1 MESQHSFW
9 TPRRTPT
16 LYRDIQKELSHGWT
30 NHHELIPKFFQLD
43 KDTRAR
49 ARSAKA
55 EWYRSPSSRWKHVP
69 PKAKTRRKLRIPLLA
84 VLNGI
89 LGHYDQI
96 KAREFVDTSSAKLAT
111 PRPFPSS
118 PAILLRRRIEGE
130 GPLGYEEGLSC
141 IEVFLEA
148 DKHEEIRNR
157 QSGRYLE
164 ARERLALHTSGL
176 FCKQPNRRFAYGILI
191 SERTLEVYM
200 FDRAGGVCSETL
212 DYHKNSAVFCAI
224 LSGISSLQEDSI
236 GFDLTIATDKE
247 HTFIKTRESDD
258 PRGLSYRVVRELYHS
273 DHLLSRGTIV
283 WAVSLAGQGGDLVI
297 KDTWVPS
304 AFEKGKQNEAV
315 LLRRARRKGVMD
327 GIAQLRHYE
336 EIQVGAIMDTVV
348 NNRQM
353 AFSRSA
359 AFNIEKRHV
368 RLVFSTFGVPLDHF
382 TSKLELVAA
391 FHDCVMAHRELYFKA
406 GIIHRDISVGNLLIN
421 RGGREGNRGLIIDF
435 DHAMRADVVSRN
447 PPQLV
452 GTLPFISRNVLEGE
466 GPHTYFDDLESF
478 YYVFAYIAT
487 SCTGPACD
495 PRHRVRI
502 LPRTFAAWQSYK
514 LIPYPESMATSKNTH
529 FRTSYHV
536 VVQPWFGPH
545 VAQLVKGLHGF
556 FARRTHTIAAINLAN
571 LSDSEDPDNEN
582 KVKQPYPIPN
592 PTADYEEFIQ
602 HIRTALVALQTEEGL
617 PPPIP
622 GDIQEAHNNA
632 SPKKRK
638 RMAATDRSMGESGRN
653 KSLADE
659 IPLRR
664 SKRLREVAEVTV

>member
-16 LYRDIQKELSHGWT
+16 PYIDIQKELDGWT
-30 NHHELIPKFFQLD
+30 NHLELIPKFFQPD
-43 KDTRAR
+43 QEVRAR

-55 EWYRSPSSRWKHVP
+55 EWYRSPSSRWKNVP
-69 PKAKTRRKLRIPLLA
+69 PKVKTRRKLRIPLLV

-89 LGHYDQI
+89 LGHYDQM
-96 KAREFVDTSSAKLAT
+96 KAREFVDISSAKLAT

-118 PAILLRRRIEGE
+118 PAILLRRRIDGE
-130 GPLGYEEGLSC
+130 CSLGYEEGLSC

-148 DKHEEIRNR
+148 DRHEEIRDR

-176 FCKQPNRRFAYGILI
+176 FRHQTNRRFAYGLLI

-200 FDRAGGVCSETL
+200 FDRAGGVRSETL
-212 DYHKNSAVFCAI
+212 DYHRNWVVFCAVI
-224 LSGISSLQEDSI
+224 EGISSLQEESL
-236 GFDLTIATDKE
+236 GFDLTITKE
-247 HTFIKTRESDD
+247 KGHTFVKTRESDD

-273 DHLLSRGTIV
+273 EHMVSRGTIV
-283 WAVSLAGQGGDLVI
+283 WSASLDRQDGDLVI
-297 KDTWVPS
+297 KDTWVSS

-315 LLRRARRKGVMD
+315 LLRRARRKGVKD

-336 EIQVGAIMDTVV
+336 EVQIGAMADTVV
-348 NNRQM
+348 NNRHM
-353 AFSRSA
+353 ALSRSA
-359 AFNIEKRHV
+359 AFDIEKRHV
-368 RLVFSTFGVPLDHF
+368 RMVFSTFGVPLDHF
-382 TSKLELVAA
+382 ESKLELVAA
-391 FHDCVMAHRELYFKA
+391 FHDCVIAHRELYFKA
-406 GIIHRDISVGNLLIN
+406 GIIHRDISLGNLLIN
-421 RGGREGNRGLIIDF
+421 RRGQEGNRGLIIDF

-452 GTLPFISRNVLEGE
+452 GTLPFMSRNVLDGE
-466 GPHTYFDDLESF
+466 GSHTYFDDLESF
-478 YYVFAYIAT
+478 YYVFAYIT
-487 SCTGPACD
+487 TGCTGPGSD
-495 PRHRVRI
+495 PKHRVRT
-502 LPRTFAAWQSYK
+502 LLGTFADWQSYNV
-514 LIPYPESMATSKNTH
+514 IPYPEGMANSKNYH
-529 FRTSYHV
+529 FRTAYHLIV
-536 VVQPWFGPH
+536 HPWFGPH

-556 FARRTHTIAAINLAN
+556 FSRRARAIAAINLAN

-582 KVKQPYPIPN
+582 KVKQPYPIPD
-592 PTADYEEFIQ
+592 PTTDYEEFIH

-622 GDIQEAHNNA
+622 HGTREAHNNA

-638 RMAATDRSMGESGRN
+638 RMAAADRSMGELGRN

-659 IPLRR
+659 IPIRR
-664 SKRLREVAEVTV
+664 SKRLREIVEVTV